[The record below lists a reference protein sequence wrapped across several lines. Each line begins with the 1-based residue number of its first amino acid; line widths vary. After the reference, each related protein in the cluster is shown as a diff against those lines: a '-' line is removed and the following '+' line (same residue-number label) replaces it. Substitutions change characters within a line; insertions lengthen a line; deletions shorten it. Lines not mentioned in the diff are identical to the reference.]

1 MSNFEEQKRGLWE
14 AALSK
19 VRHDLDQMPEK
30 DRPQLKEIA
39 DKHFPLLVSEILEA
53 KEKFKASTDL
63 PTAGHFSG
71 RYAVLNRKLFRNVSL
86 AILGVDIKDQPPNP
100 R

>member
-39 DKHFPLLVSEILEA
+39 EREFPEMVQEIKEC
-53 KEKFKASTDL
+53 KEKFQQSTDL
-63 PTAGHFSG
+63 PSAGHFSG
-71 RYAVLNRKLFRNVSL
+71 RYAVLNRRLFRDVSL
-86 AILGVDIKDQPPNP
+86 FLLGVDIKKRP
-100 R
+100 